1 MLLLEVGGPVETEDD
16 PQQRESIPDEKTT
29 KCGNNGFGEERA
41 CALIEMSG
49 NTGLEKDRKYH

>member
-1 MLLLEVGGPVETEDD
+1 MVSALWLAGYIETEDD

-29 KCGNNGFGEERA
+29 KCGNNGFGKERA

-49 NTGLEKDRKYH
+49 NTGLENRS

>member
-1 MLLLEVGGPVETEDD
+1 MVSALWLAGYIETEDD

-49 NTGLEKDRKYH
+49 NTGLENRS